1 MKCWLCVFAGQ
12 IKRSLVF
19 FLLGVVTMMLA
30 LDCIPRAE
38 VTSRHPAVRV
48 VGSTALL
55 PVARD
60 AAQLMG
66 GTERAARVEVFG
78 GGSLTGL
85 QQVAGGWADVALSLV
100 EPPPG
105 EPLYQGLT
113 GKVFGVMPLVL
124 VVHPGV
130 RVDNLSKDDA
140 TRIFLG
146 QVKNWAALGGPDL
159 PIVIVS
165 RGKSSGS
172 RQLIKRLV
180 LGGREFTGN
189 ARLVNSDFEVRKAV
203 ASTPGAIGYLGATYL
218 NGSVKALKYNGI
230 ECTVENVANGSYPLY
245 GVARVYTRGK
255 PAGTVQSYSE
265 LLFKESFLLKEVRKG
280 LVPLRMLKKG
290 PETLRSG
297 VKGR

>member
-1 MKCWLCVFAGQ
+1 MKMKWWLCVFTGQ

-19 FLLGVVTMMLA
+19 FYLFSVVTIMLA
-30 LDCIPRAE
+30 LGCISKTE

-55 PVARD
+55 PIARD

-66 GTERAARVEVFG
+66 GAERAARVEVFG

-100 EPPPG
+100 EPPAG
-105 EPLYQGLT
+105 EPLFRGLR
-113 GKVFGVMPLVL
+113 GKAFGVMPLVL

-130 RVDNLSKDDA
+130 RVDNLSKGDA

-159 PIVIVS
+159 PVVIIN

-189 ARLVNSDFEVRKAV
+189 AKVVNSDFEVCKAV
-203 ASTPGAIGYLGATYL
+203 ASIPGAIGYLGATYL
-218 NGSVKALKYNGI
+218 NDSVKALKYNGVEYTI
-230 ECTVENVANGSYPLY
+230 ENVANGSYPLY
-245 GVARVYTRGK
+245 GVARVYTRGR
-255 PAGTVQSYSE
+255 PAGTVQPYSE
-265 LLFKESFLLKEVRKG
+265 LLFRESFLLKEVNKG
-280 LVPLRMLKKG
+280 LVPLKMLKKPG
-290 PETLRSG
+290 NI
-297 VKGR
+297 VKRG